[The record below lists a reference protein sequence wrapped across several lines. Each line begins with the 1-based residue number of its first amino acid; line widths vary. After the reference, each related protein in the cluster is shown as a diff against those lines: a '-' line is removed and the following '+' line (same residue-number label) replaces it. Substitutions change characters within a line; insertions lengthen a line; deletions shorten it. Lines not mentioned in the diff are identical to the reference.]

1 MTETHAWEV
10 RTDGP
15 AETDGRNG
23 DGDGDGTASD
33 RPRAARLAFTDAYA
47 VPGWGEM
54 PDAVPGKGAAACT
67 VAAHNADLLDTN
79 HVPTNVR
86 GVYADPD
93 PTPGTEPCE
102 LGACD
107 APPRA
112 LAVELT
118 RDPALDAEEVPEG
131 RHDYEAYHA
140 AGGDHYRLPLSVV
153 VWTAVP
159 PGAAV
164 RRRATPADLGVDPD
178 ALAVRSGTAEWS
190 GGAWDAD
197 ADADATDA
205 WPAGLVDLPE
215 ATVEFLARDGSRTL
229 PREVAAR
236 AAGPAGLDRI
246 EELALAVSHVVR
258 REAGKAG
265 LGCSTV
271 RIDLQYRAGT
281 IEVAGPVGVP
291 TGWQYT
297 ADGRPVSGAA
307 VAPYYRRDHPEWV
320 AAAEAGT
327 ADEAPPLPAT
337 GVTALGD
344 LYGSLLNAYTRWEW
358 VDAPALE
365 DALARIDAL

>member
-1 MTETHAWEV
+1 MTEPHAWDV

-15 AETDGRNG
+15 DEG
-23 DGDGDGTASD
+23 SPD
-33 RPRAARLAFTDAYA
+33 RPTSARLAFTDAYA
-47 VPGWGEM
+47 VPEWGVM
-54 PDAVPGKGAAACT
+54 PDTVPGKGAAACT

-86 GVYADPD
+86 GVYPDVDPS
-93 PTPGTEPCE
+93 PGTEPRE

-112 LAVELT
+112 LAVEVA
-118 RDPALDAEEVPEG
+118 RDPGRDVDGSGEG
-131 RHDYEAYHA
+131 TPDYEAYHA
-140 AGGDHYRLPLSVV
+140 AGGDHYRLPVAV
-153 VWTAVP
+153 AVWTAVP

-164 RRRATPADLGVDPD
+164 RHRATPGDLGVDPD

-190 GGAWDAD
+190 GGTGDGGRD
-197 ADADATDA
+197 DA
-205 WPAGLVDLPE
+205 WPAGLVELPE

-258 REAGKAG
+258 REARKAG

-271 RIDLQYRAGT
+271 RIDLQYHAGT
-281 IEVAGPVGVP
+281 IEVAAPVGVP

-297 ADGRPVSGAA
+297 ADGRPVSGTA
-307 VAPYYRRDHPEWV
+307 VAPYYRQTHPEWV
-320 AAAEAGT
+320 AAVETGT